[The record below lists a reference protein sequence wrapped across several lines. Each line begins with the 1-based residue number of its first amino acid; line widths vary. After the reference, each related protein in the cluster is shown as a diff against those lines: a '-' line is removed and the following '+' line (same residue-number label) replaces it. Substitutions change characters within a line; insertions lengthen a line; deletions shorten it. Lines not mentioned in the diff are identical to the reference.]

1 MAEFHHRANTKIGQ
15 NFLVD
20 LNILRVILDHA
31 DIGTRDTV
39 LEVGAGKGVLTRGI
53 LERKPKVLYALEI
66 DRSLQPFLEELS
78 GKYDNLRLF
87 WGDALK
93 AGFPETFDPTPNKMV
108 ANIPYHITTPLI
120 WKVLE
125 SLAQNGLEYL
135 LLMVQKEAADRICA
149 PACCKDRYPLG
160 VTVRSMGNSRILQ
173 LVPPE
178 AFRPTPSVTS
188 AILEI
193 RIKRNLDLPNSR
205 SWRFLLRSGFSQRR
219 KTLAN
224 NLDRNFPGIRGTL
237 APLMD
242 SLGLPP
248 LARAE
253 ELEIE
258 QWQYLHK
265 HLATM
270 LEEKIGRQHRSP
282 SASKNQSKKI
292 KMT

>member
-1 MAEFHHRANTKIGQ
+1 MVEFHHRANTKIGQ

-20 LNILRVILDHA
+20 LNILRVILKHA
-31 DIGTRDTV
+31 EIGAEDTV

-53 LERKPKVLYALEI
+53 LEKGPKALYALEI

-93 AGFPETFDPTPNKMV
+93 AGFPETFDPAPNKMV

-125 SLAQNGLEYL
+125 SLAQNGLGYL
-135 LLMVQKEAADRICA
+135 LLMVQKEAAERICA

-160 VTVRSMGNSRILQ
+160 VTVSAMGSARILR

-178 AFRPTPSVTS
+178 AFRPSPAVTS
-188 AILEI
+188 ALLEI
-193 RIKRNLDLPNSR
+193 RINSNLDLPNSR
-205 SWRFLLRSGFSQRR
+205 SWRSLLRSAFSQRR

-224 NLDRNFPGIRGTL
+224 NLDRDFPGVRGKIGAL
-237 APLMD
+237 LD
-242 SLGLPP
+242 SLDLPP

-253 ELEIE
+253 ELETE

-265 HLATM
+265 HLGTT
-270 LEEKIGRQHRSP
+270 LEETTGRRRL
-282 SASKNQSKKI
+282 
-292 KMT
+292 

>member
-20 LNILRVILDHA
+20 LNILEVILKHA
-31 DIGTRDTV
+31 DIDTGDTV

-53 LERKPKVLYALEI
+53 LERGPKILYALEI

-78 GKYDNLRLF
+78 GNYDNLRLF

-93 AGFPETFDPTPNKMV
+93 TDFHESFDPTPNKMV

-120 WKVLE
+120 WKILE
-125 SLAQNGLEYL
+125 SLAQEGLGYL
-135 LLMVQKEAADRICA
+135 LLMVQREAAEKICA

-160 VTVRSMGNSRILQ
+160 VTICSMGNARILR

-178 AFRPTPSVTS
+178 AFRPSPAVTS

-193 RIKRNLDLPNSR
+193 RINRNLDLPNSR
-205 SWRFLLRSGFSQRR
+205 SWRALLRSGFSQRR

-224 NLDRNFPGIRGTL
+224 NLNRDFPGIRETL
-237 APLMD
+237 GPLLD
-242 SLGLPP
+242 SLDLPP
-248 LARAE
+248 LTRAE
-253 ELEIE
+253 ELEIG
-258 QWQYLHK
+258 QWQYLHE

-270 LEEKIGRQHRSP
+270 LEITTGRRH
-282 SASKNQSKKI
+282 
-292 KMT
+292 

>member
-20 LNILRVILDHA
+20 LNILRLILKHA
-31 DIGTRDTV
+31 DIGINDTV

-53 LERKPKVLYALEI
+53 LENGPKVLYALEI

-78 GKYDNLRLF
+78 EKYDNLRLF

-93 AGFPETFDPTPNKMV
+93 SGFPETFDPTPNKMV

-125 SLAQNGLEYL
+125 SLAQDGLEYL
-135 LLMVQKEAADRICA
+135 LLMVQREAAERICA

-160 VTVRSMGNSRILQ
+160 ITIQSMGESRILR

-178 AFRPTPSVTS
+178 AFRPSPAVTS
-188 AILEI
+188 ALLEI
-193 RIKRNLDLPNSR
+193 RLNKNLDLPNSR
-205 SWRFLLRSGFSQRR
+205 SWRALLRSGFSQRR

-224 NLDRNFPGIRGTL
+224 NLNRDFPWIRDKI
-237 APLMD
+237 APIME
-242 SLGLPP
+242 SLGLLP

-253 ELEIE
+253 ELETGH
-258 QWQYLHK
+258 WQELHR
-265 HLATM
+265 HLSVLM
-270 LEEKIGRQHRSP
+270 ENKKGRQ
-282 SASKNQSKKI
+282 Q
-292 KMT
+292 